1 MSVYRGNYGGA
12 SVLWSLYNRLRED
25 EREVFLIGLGNA
37 LEKNASRKA
46 LSQMVLFAS
55 NPVLDVD
62 HSIDI
67 LGSPACSGI
76 DRLWACYGL
85 TLPVARARVGAA
97 LEANSYYSH
106 ACGRAWVHIRP
117 TQRYPPC
124 QSPNLF
130 MPLGLRQILGLGA
143 VQRGQDSSACSGI
156 DPRCAI
162 MTLITQ

>member
-1 MSVYRGNYGGA
+1 MIFTPPPHSRGLPAWVCLRFPRMRGDRSFILSVYRGNYGGA

-76 DRLWACYGL
+76 DRLWACL
-85 TLPVARARVGAA
+85 RFDIARGT
-97 LEANSYYSH
+97 
-106 ACGRAWVHIRP
+106 G
-117 TQRYPPC
+117 
-124 QSPNLF
+124 
-130 MPLGLRQILGLGA
+130 
-143 VQRGQDSSACSGI
+143 
-156 DPRCAI
+156 
-162 MTLITQ
+162 